1 LEKSDAQ
8 LAEDAARGDAPAFG
22 ALVERFRSPVIGHL
36 IGMLETRDDAEELAQ
51 EAFLKAWQK
60 LPSLASPE
68 AFGAWLHRIA
78 HNLAL
83 GHVRRPRSV
92 PLPSDVPER
101 GCDDPGGQKPEDN
114 KYLPLLAAVSRLSEP
129 HREVIARK
137 HFGGYSGEQIA
148 LQLGISAGTV
158 RSRLSRAYD
167 ELRGMLAS
175 DEES

>member
-1 LEKSDAQ
+1 MEKSDAQ
-8 LAEDAARGDAPAFG
+8 LAEDAARGDTHAFG
-22 ALVERFRSPVIGHL
+22 TLVERFRGPIIGYL
-36 IGMLETRDDAEELAQ
+36 VGLVARRDDAEEFAQ
-51 EAFLKAWQK
+51 EAFLRAWQK
-60 LPSLASPE
+60 LPTLEKPD

-101 GCDDPGGQKPEDN
+101 ACDDPESDRSVA
-114 KYLPLLAAVSRLSEP
+114 LLAAVGRLSEP

-137 HFGGYSGEQIA
+137 HFAGCSGEQIA
-148 LQLGISAGTV
+148 EQMGISAGTV

-167 ELRGMLAS
+167 ELRGMLSS
-175 DEES
+175 DE

>member
-1 LEKSDAQ
+1 MEKSDAQ
-8 LAEDAARGDAPAFG
+8 LAEDAARGDARAFG
-22 ALVERFRSPVIGHL
+22 ALVERFRAPLIGHL

-51 EAFLKAWQK
+51 ETFLKAWQK
-60 LPSLASPE
+60 LPSLASPQ

-101 GCDDPGGQKPEDN
+101 GCDNLESQKSEQN
-114 KYLPLLAAVSRLSEP
+114 KIVLLLAAVSRLSEA
-129 HREVIARK
+129 HREVIGRK

-148 LQLGISAGTV
+148 EQLGISAGTV

-167 ELRGMLAS
+167 ELRGMLR
-175 DEES
+175 